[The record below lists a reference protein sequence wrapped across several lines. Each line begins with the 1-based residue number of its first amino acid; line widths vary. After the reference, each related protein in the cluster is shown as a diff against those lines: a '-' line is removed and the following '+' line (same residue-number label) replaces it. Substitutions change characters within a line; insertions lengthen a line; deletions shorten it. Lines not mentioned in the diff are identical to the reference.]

1 MSNNLKGIVLVL
13 VAGLAWGI
21 SGVSGQYLMARG
33 LSVNVLTSLRLLVSG
48 FLLTIFI
55 FTRQRSTLVT
65 VLKDRQTLG
74 RIAFFSIA
82 GITANQY
89 TYLLAIRYTN
99 AGTATVLQYITPVL
113 ILAFIS
119 LKNRKLPTMIEIFSI
134 MAAIFGTFLIATH
147 GQIGTLAITP
157 KGLIWGLAS
166 AITYS
171 LYILL
176 PIKVIRQWGSL
187 LVIGLGMLFGGL
199 TVSMLTQPW
208 KEKILLDNTIFLALF
223 GLIIIG
229 SLFAYTA
236 FLKGVTMVGAVK
248 GSLLSSVEPV
258 ASVLFSAIIMHDV
271 FYPIDFLGI
280 FCILSAVL
288 IISLKDLIL
297 SKKKPLG

>member
-1 MSNNLKGIVLVL
+1 
-13 VAGLAWGI
+13 
-21 SGVSGQYLMARG
+21 
-33 LSVNVLTSLRLLVSG
+33 
-48 FLLTIFI
+48 
-55 FTRQRSTLVT
+55 
-65 VLKDRQTLG
+65 
-74 RIAFFSIA
+74 
-82 GITANQY
+82 
-89 TYLLAIRYTN
+89 
-99 AGTATVLQYITPVL
+99 
-113 ILAFIS
+113 
-119 LKNRKLPTMIEIFSI
+119 
-134 MAAIFGTFLIATH
+134 
-147 GQIGTLAITP
+147 
-157 KGLIWGLAS
+157 
-166 AITYS
+166 
-171 LYILL
+171 
-176 PIKVIRQWGSL
+176 
-187 LVIGLGMLFGGL
+187 
-199 TVSMLTQPW
+199 MLTQPW

>member
-166 AITYS
+166 AIT
-171 LYILL
+171 
-176 PIKVIRQWGSL
+176 
-187 LVIGLGMLFGGL
+187 
-199 TVSMLTQPW
+199 
-208 KEKILLDNTIFLALF
+208 
-223 GLIIIG
+223 
-229 SLFAYTA
+229 
-236 FLKGVTMVGAVK
+236 
-248 GSLLSSVEPV
+248 
-258 ASVLFSAIIMHDV
+258 
-271 FYPIDFLGI
+271 
-280 FCILSAVL
+280 
-288 IISLKDLIL
+288 
-297 SKKKPLG
+297 